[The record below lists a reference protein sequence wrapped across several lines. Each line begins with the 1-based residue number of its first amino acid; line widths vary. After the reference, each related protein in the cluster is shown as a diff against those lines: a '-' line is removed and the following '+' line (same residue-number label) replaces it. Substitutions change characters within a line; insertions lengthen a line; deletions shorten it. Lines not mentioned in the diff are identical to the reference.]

1 MDGCL
6 KIVRIKKMKTEKE
19 KDPLDKFIVDKV
31 EPKGIIKLGI
41 QNKKLKEEN
50 SDLRSVIRDYEEVYK
65 SLRKKLLKI
74 LKSI

>member
-1 MDGCL
+1 
-6 KIVRIKKMKTEKE
+6 MKTEKE